1 MNFITNIIHAR
12 NAAKPDRENTMPD
25 QGLTPSGYEDKTK
38 YKANTEI
45 SLTHTGLG
53 LYGRLGL
60 THEGS
65 TNHTKMSITK
75 NTQTDNKIFIDK
87 NTQTDDTKD
96 RIIVMLETIINN
108 QTIIIDT
115 LKEIKKN
122 LCRLIIDSIY
132 TLIYSIPFTLDGLDL
147 CPITLMGQA
156 HSIKNEPQ
164 GKTRNPERDEPLFGS
179 L

>member
-1 MNFITNIIHAR
+1 
-12 NAAKPDRENTMPD
+12 
-25 QGLTPSGYEDKTK
+25 
-38 YKANTEI
+38 
-45 SLTHTGLG
+45 
-53 LYGRLGL
+53 
-60 THEGS
+60 
-65 TNHTKMSITK
+65 MSITK

-147 CPITLMGQA
+147 CPITLMG
-156 HSIKNEPQ
+156 
-164 GKTRNPERDEPLFGS
+164 
-179 L
+179 